1 MKSKIMI
8 DTNILVY
15 AYDPSDIQK
24 EKAAINVLNE
34 LVDIS
39 AGIIS
44 AQVLSEFFV
53 TITRKIPYP
62 LTVDQAAERIKVFS
76 QIWPVVEINEF
87 IVGEAVR
94 GVLEHQLSYWD
105 ALIWAAARLN
115 QAFLILSEDFSH
127 NSTIGGVRFFNPF
140 KDKLPWQ
147 EA

>member
-15 AYDPSDIQK
+15 AYDPSDIKK

-34 LVDIS
+34 LVDMR

-62 LTVDQAAERIKVFS
+62 LTLDRAAERIKVFC
-76 QIWPVVEINEF
+76 QTWPVVEINEL

-94 GVLEHQLSYWD
+94 GVVDHQLSYWD
-105 ALIWAAARLN
+105 ALIWSAARLN

-127 NSTIGGVRFFNPF
+127 NSTLGGVRFFNPF

-147 EA
+147 EV